1 MEPAWFPRSDL
12 NERKL
17 EIASVPCGAG
27 VSPAVFHLI
36 HDAQNR
42 RRDAG
47 ATGINME
54 DNGQNESALPDK
66 DLFRIGEVSRMTG
79 TKQFV
84 LRYWESEFPM
94 LQPVKSPKGHRLYR
108 REDIDTVFVIKRLL
122 YDEGFTI
129 AGARRHLRDQPAESS
144 GVNGEAPATNVGSTF
159 TSNVRHNEDYEQS
172 ASSEESSPAG
182 KRHAEQL
189 PAGLSRKTLLDLRD
203 SLRSFLTLL
212 EHE

>member
-1 MEPAWFPRSDL
+1 MEV
-12 NERKL
+12 N
-17 EIASVPCGAG
+17 
-27 VSPAVFHLI
+27 
-36 HDAQNR
+36 
-42 RRDAG
+42 
-47 ATGINME
+47 T
-54 DNGQNESALPDK
+54 QNESALPGK

-108 REDIDTVFVIKRLL
+108 RQDIDTVFVIKRLL

-129 AGARRHLRDQPAESS
+129 AGARRHLRDQAEES
-144 GVNGEAPATNVGSTF
+144 GGSNGETSATGGRSTV
-159 TSNVRHNEDYEQS
+159 TSNVHPESFERR
-172 ASSEESSPAG
+172 ASRESSSPTE

-189 PAGLSRKTLLDLRD
+189 PLGLSRKTLLDLRD